1 MFLVLDRNECR
12 FCNILIAYKGMLPTT
27 GSITKFSLVGFI
39 AIVQE
44 KGDQT
49 CHWWFYLS
57 ARYLSQFENYRI
69 SSNEIS
75 LNRDQ
80 ICRSKILI
88 KNAGSEPP
96 LSGG

>member
-1 MFLVLDRNECR
+1 MPLAISPV
-12 FCNILIAYKGMLPTT
+12 GM
-27 GSITKFSLVGFI
+27 IFI
-39 AIVQE
+39 I
-44 KGDQT
+44 
-49 CHWWFYLS
+49 
-57 ARYLSQFENYRI
+57 FENYRI

-96 LSGG
+96 VSGA